1 MNATKA
7 MTLLAATSLAISAQA
22 LTLAV
27 KDVKIAQRYP
37 WNGLVDIDY
46 TVECDDKDADVY
58 IYPVGYDADN
68 NKSVALYTFTGEGA
82 NGKAVK
88 AGTHRMTWDMAK
100 DMGQNYNRAAF
111 SIKLHGY
118 AGAAPY
124 LVIDLSSGANAEKY
138 EVSYLN
144 EMPEGGWTDEYKTTK
159 LVLKL
164 IPPGTFLMGSPNDE
178 LGHEGSGSYNNNR
191 WGSYGYVGKETRH
204 TVTLTQPFYCA
215 VFEITEQQWNLIYGG
230 GIDNTYAKGNLWYN
244 LLRGSVLGSKWP
256 EHQQVDADSFIG
268 KLRSRTGVT
277 FDLPTEAQW
286 EYACRAGTDS
296 ALNNNMNLTTAYK
309 YCPNLDKVGAF
320 AWYDGSRTYTC
331 GRQKVGSYQP
341 NAFGLYD
348 MHGGEA
354 EWCLDWFQMD
364 LGAGAVS
371 DPKGPNSG
379 HQGCRVLRGGRS
391 WHDNGNG
398 CYYETAWTCRSAA
411 RYFYSNCNSGGTYYF
426 TPEYRYAG
434 CRLVA
439 LPAAK

>member
-7 MTLLAATSLAISAQA
+7 MTLLAAVAVGLSAQA

-68 NKSVALYTFTGEGA
+68 NQSVALYTFTGEGA

-100 DMGQNYNRAAF
+100 DMGKNYNRAAF

-164 IPPGTFLMGSPNDE
+164 IPPGTFLMGSPATE
-178 LGHEGSGSYNNNR
+178 YNQTYDAATHGR
-191 WGSYGYVGKETRH
+191 EYEHW
-204 TVTLTQPFYCA
+204 VTLTEPFYCGIFKVTQKQYA
-215 VFEITEQQWNLIYGG
+215 LITGENRSGTDAMRGLS
-230 GIDNTYAKGNLWYN
+230 YN
-244 LLRGSVLGSKWP
+244 YLRGNTLGAQFPS
-256 EHQQVDADSFIG
+256 HMQVDATSFIG
-268 KLRSRTGVT
+268 RLRSRTGVT

-286 EYACRAGTDS
+286 EYACRAG
-296 ALNNNMNLTTAYK
+296 
-309 YCPNLDKVGAF
+309 
-320 AWYDGSRTYTC
+320 SRESGTPD
-331 GRQKVGSYQP
+331 P
-341 NAFGLYD
+341 NAHGLYD
-348 MHGGEA
+348 MLFQPP
-354 EWCLDWFQMD
+354 EWCRDWFAES
-364 LGAGAVS
+364 LGTEAVTDPVGPTSGYKGTRSIRGAVYARCRVN
-371 DPKGPNSG
+371 NSG
-379 HQGCRVLRGGRS
+379 SSFYRGEERS
-391 WHDNGNG
+391 SARIFYNPYVGN
-398 CYYETAWTCRSAA
+398 
-411 RYFYSNCNSGGTYYF
+411 YF
-426 TPEYRYAG
+426 TPDCTYCYYNDWNHSCG

>member
-7 MTLLAATSLAISAQA
+7 MTLLAAVAVGLSAQA

-68 NKSVALYTFTGEGA
+68 NQSVALYTFTGEGA

-164 IPPGTFLMGSPNDE
+164 IPPGTFLMGTDQVERDYYYYSNTHGFEDA
-178 LGHEGSGSYNNNR
+178 H
-191 WGSYGYVGKETRH
+191 W
-204 TVTLTQPFYCA
+204 VTLTEPFYIG
-215 VFEITEQQWNLIYGG
+215 VFEITQKQYAQIAGG
-230 GIDNTYAKGNLWYN
+230 TQTSTAGANGLSYDF
-244 LLRGSVLGSKWP
+244 LRGNTLGGQFPK
-256 EHQQVDADSFIG
+256 HMQVDATSFLG

-286 EYACRAGTDS
+286 EYACRAGS
-296 ALNNNMNLTTAYK
+296 RESVS
-309 YCPNLDKVGAF
+309 PN
-320 AWYDGSRTYTC
+320 
-331 GRQKVGSYQP
+331 P
-341 NAFGLYD
+341 NAFGLYG
-348 MHGGEA
+348 MNAKPA
-354 EWCLDWFQMD
+354 EWCRDWFNKNATYTAVTNPVGPASGYRGTRSIRG
-364 LGAGAVS
+364 GAYTRTTNKGSMMLENRSSARVFSDYYDNDNDGFKPNRTQGAVYTS
-371 DPKGPNSG
+371 ENS
-379 HQGCRVLRGGRS
+379 
-391 WHDNGNG
+391 
-398 CYYETAWTCRSAA
+398 
-411 RYFYSNCNSGGTYYF
+411 F
-426 TPEYRYAG
+426 G